1 MELLAQFCQVLQQ
14 ELNSQDQVRNDD
26 GSAAD
31 VSIPMELLAQFYQV
45 LQQGLNSQDQLR
57 NDDGV
62 TA

>member
-1 MELLAQFCQVLQQ
+1 MMM
-14 ELNSQDQVRNDD
+14 VRQP
-26 GSAAD
+26 D

-62 TA
+62 TT